1 MIEELKSQTKEK
13 MDLSIEAMK
22 TKFSTIRTGKVSAS
36 SVNQIKVDYYGTMTD
51 ISQIASVIVPD
62 ATTIVISP
70 WEKNLIPEISR
81 AIAEANIG
89 VNPNDDEDGI
99 KLFFPAMTSEQRTA
113 SVKVA
118 KTIAEEFKVSIRNV
132 RKESNDKIKKALK
145 DKELTED
152 ESKSAQTN
160 IQSITDDMISK
171 LDVALSVK
179 EKEILTI

>member
-1 MIEELKSQTKEK
+1 MQKDIHKILKQYWGYDSFRPKQE
-13 MDLSIEAMK
+13 DIINSILLKNDTVALLP
-22 TKFSTIRTGKVSAS
+22 TGGGKSICY
-36 SVNQIKVDYYGTMTD
+36 QIPGIMNDG
-51 ISQIASVIVPD
+51 I
-62 ATTIVISP
+62 TIVISP